1 MAGHDIDSS
10 ADERPAV
17 SVERGWDGVKRRMGT
32 QSAVAEGSLDE
43 SSQSDQASQ
52 GEAGLRRPPGTRIPR
67 LTRRPV
73 FSPRPVRLVAAGA
86 LLALTAALSWIV
98 LQAAVGND
106 PEAPEGQSKA
116 DARRAPEKRSAQPR
130 PGRELRGTGRE
141 RARTGTGTKRREA
154 SRRSGARQPSH
165 SARTQPPPQI
175 DSQAAGTS
183 VPPVPDPTPPPGEP
197 APPQVE
203 QPRGG
208 GGLLDGSRSSSEFG
222 M

>member
-1 MAGHDIDSS
+1 MAGHDSDSS
-10 ADERPAV
+10 AGERPAV

-32 QSAVAEGSLDE
+32 RPAVAEGSLDE

-52 GEAGLRRPPGTRIPR
+52 REAKLRRPPGTRIPR

-86 LLALTAALSWIV
+86 LLALTATLSWIV

-106 PEAPEGQSKA
+106 PEAPEGRSKA
-116 DARRAPEKRSAQPR
+116 DARRAPEKRSVQPR
-130 PGRELRGTGRE
+130 PGRPRIARRGRV
-141 RARTGTGTKRREA
+141 RTGTGTRPREA
-154 SRRSGARQPSH
+154 SRRSGALQPSH
-165 SARTQPPPQI
+165 PARTQPPPQT
-175 DSQAAGTS
+175 DSQAAGAP
-183 VPPVPDPTPPPGEP
+183 VAPVPDPTPPSGEP
-197 APPQVE
+197 APPQME

-208 GGLLDGSRSSSEFG
+208 GGLFDGSRSSSEFG